1 MSLKKKS
8 IKIKDRNNNEIN
20 PLSLIRKKIDR
31 IDNKIHD
38 LIMSRAE
45 LVSDIVKE
53 KRSENFKDIVI
64 YRPAREHEILVRLI
78 KRHKGNISLISLISI
93 WRNLISTYI
102 SIQGELKLIFTNN
115 IDNIV
120 NSHFTSEIKKIKKN
134 NSTSCL
140 KGLIENKAHIA
151 ILPFPNK
158 YNDWWSKLNNFK
170 GINIVGSLS
179 EGFYGKTSAL
189 ILSKQK
195 IEYSS
200 NNVALYTLKIN
211 SKNTK
216 AYSEFISSKGYNLIC
231 KKLLS
236 AKKSIILFSIKVSSD
251 TEINK
256 NLETIENFE
265 LEPNL
270 KPKNIGVYSLLSKD
284 ILNG

>member
-38 LIMSRAE
+38 LIMTRAE
-45 LVSDIVKE
+45 LVLDVVKE
-53 KRSENFKDIVI
+53 KRSENFKDIII

-78 KRHKGNISLISLISI
+78 KRHKGNISIISLISI

-211 SKNTK
+211 SKNTR
-216 AYSEFISSKGYNLIC
+216 AYSKFISSKGYNLIC